1 MPQASALFHVQFHL
15 NFHFLLSR
23 ASDIS
28 LESLN
33 LVTAPLVLILQVLH
47 FSLQI
52 DYEMSVGFKSAAD
65 AVTGEL
71 RAGLRQAIAG
81 FLLEDQVIDDLILAL
96 QFNLNDLQL
105 GPQSRILVLQV
116 IRGHTLFHDIVIKT
130 LSLLVDDAGA
140 ELVDFE
146 VQLTVC
152 FCC

>member
-1 MPQASALFHVQFHL
+1 
-15 NFHFLLSR
+15 
-23 ASDIS
+23 
-28 LESLN
+28 
-33 LVTAPLVLILQVLH
+33 
-47 FSLQI
+47 
-52 DYEMSVGFKSAAD
+52 MSVGFKSAAD